1 MAIDEGFTDE
11 YVVGHTPPPSP
22 FKPSQS
28 WMTELNDAQRQE
40 LAYQL
45 LMTLPRSHLAE
56 LHRNLAPKLKVDI
69 VASLPPE
76 ISISILSHLSYT
88 DLLTCVLVSK
98 KWQTLANDQE
108 LWRRQCNLRGW
119 EWKPPRTGI
128 IATQQSGH
136 RKDLDVDEGVG
147 EEETEYVDLPV
158 AGPSNAQRTRSHDS
172 GFVSMLSDT
181 STSLTIPGLPRSS
194 SVQQIGLALSRLDK
208 PSTLLHSHRI
218 LPILSTLPA
227 GTAPNYKL
235 LHQTHMLLNSRMRNS
250 SFRMTVLPLREP
262 SPDLLFHS
270 LPQGHTSTIY
280 CLALYT
286 HPLTGQQHLLTGSR
300 DCTILEW
307 DLCTRRPV
315 RCFKGA
321 HFGSVL
327 NLAVSGEWMVTGGSD
342 GQVVVWNLIT
352 GAVHKARRDTEDS
365 VLCVRASSK
374 TVVAC
379 GKDRHLRIYSLPD
392 LKLVHILVSHRAAV
406 NALSLS
412 PDGLFVISASG
423 DRSVRIWDTVTGKIV
438 ASLEGWHSRGIA
450 SIDFHPPY
458 IVSGS
463 SDKHIRVFNL
473 QTREGWSTCCDST
486 HTTRPE
492 LPENL
497 PSSLTSSLEFETP
510 VTPSHPPLP
519 LVSSSQL
526 CQSCNGLGTVAKP
539 RAGHKDLV
547 RTVAMNRDFVV
558 SGSYDETIKVWDRRT
573 GALLGDLTGGHTGRV
588 FGVVFDS
595 TKIISCGEDQF
606 RTGHEFHKAL
616 VMLIMY
622 FPIPSRSHVTIRYV
636 PESSHMFGFGAGDI
650 DLSSSSFRHDRLA
663 PSSAMRVNQPSNQI
677 KLTNVSIVRLKKG
690 GKRFE
695 IACYKNKVQEWRNG
709 VETDLDEVLQINNV
723 FTNVSKGQASNSDEL
738 QKAFGKTDVSEI
750 VKEILKKGEL
760 QVGDKERAHESSQLW
775 KEIATQVAEKCV
787 DPTTQK
793 PYPVGIIEKAMTEAG
808 FSVKTGKNAKAQVL
822 ECIKH
827 LQANSTLPIQ
837 RARMRVRITMPS
849 KDGKRLKDQVVQ
861 GADKVEDEDWGEEWQ
876 ITMLIDP
883 GQFRVLTELV
893 QSDKELKGSGRI
905 ETLSF
910 SAST

>member
-1 MAIDEGFTDE
+1 
-11 YVVGHTPPPSP
+11 
-22 FKPSQS
+22 
-28 WMTELNDAQRQE
+28 MTELNDAQRQE

-108 LWRRQCNLRGW
+108 LWRRQC
-119 EWKPPRTGI
+119 
-128 IATQQSGH
+128 H

-218 LPILSTLPA
+218 LPIVSTLPA

-374 TVVAC
+374 TIVAC

-497 PSSLTSSLEFETP
+497 PNSLTSSLEFETP

-595 TKIISCGEDQF
+595 TKI
-606 RTGHEFHKAL
+606 
-616 VMLIMY
+616 
-622 FPIPSRSHVTIRYV
+622 
-636 PESSHMFGFGAGDI
+636 

-690 GKRFE
+690 E
-695 IACYKNKVQEWRNG
+695 SDSS
-709 VETDLDEVLQINNV
+709 ETDLDEVLQINNV

>member
-1 MAIDEGFTDE
+1 MSVDEGFTDE
-11 YVVGHTPPPSP
+11 YVVTHTPPPSP
-22 FKPSQS
+22 FKPTQL
-28 WMTELNDAQRQE
+28 WMNELNDTQRQE

-56 LHRNLAPKLKVDI
+56 LHRSLAPKLKVDI

-76 ISISILSHLSYT
+76 LSISILSFLSYT
-88 DLLTCVLVSK
+88 DLLTCALVSK

-119 EWKPPRTGI
+119 EWKTPRTGI
-128 IATQQSGH
+128 STTQQPGR
-136 RKDLDVDEGVG
+136 RKDVDVDEGVG
-147 EEETEYVDLPV
+147 EEESEYVDGSV
-158 AGPSNAQRTRSHDS
+158 AGPSNPQRTRSHDS

-181 STSLTIPGLPRSS
+181 STSLAIPVLPRPS
-194 SVQQIGLALSRLDK
+194 SVQHIGLAFSRLDK
-208 PSTLLHSHRI
+208 SSTLLHNRI
-218 LPILSTLPA
+218 LPIVSTLPTGA
-227 GTAPNYKL
+227 NPNYRL
-235 LHQTHMLLNSRMRNS
+235 LHQTHMLINSRMRNA

-286 HPLTGQQHLLTGSR
+286 HPLTRQQHLLTGSR

-327 NLAVSGEWMVTGGSD
+327 NLAISGEWMVTGGSD

-352 GAVHKARRDTEDS
+352 GAVHKSRRDTEDS
-365 VLCVRASSK
+365 VLCVRASSN

-423 DRSVRIWDTVTGKIV
+423 DRSIRIWDTVTGKIV

-486 HTTRPE
+486 HTARPE

-497 PSSLTSSLEFETP
+497 PSSLTSSLDLETP
-510 VTPSHPPLP
+510 VAPPRPPMP
-519 LVSSSQL
+519 LAASSQL

-547 RTVAMNRDFVV
+547 RTVAMNNDFVV

-595 TKIISCGEDQF
+595 TKIISCGEDQKICIWDF
-606 RTGHEFHKAL
+606 SFGLDTNF
-616 VMLIMY
+616 
-622 FPIPSRSHVTIRYV
+622 IR
-636 PESSHMFGFGAGDI
+636 
-650 DLSSSSFRHDRLA
+650 L
-663 PSSAMRVNQPSNQI
+663 
-677 KLTNVSIVRLKKG
+677 
-690 GKRFE
+690 
-695 IACYKNKVQEWRNG
+695 
-709 VETDLDEVLQINNV
+709 
-723 FTNVSKGQASNSDEL
+723 
-738 QKAFGKTDVSEI
+738 
-750 VKEILKKGEL
+750 
-760 QVGDKERAHESSQLW
+760 
-775 KEIATQVAEKCV
+775 
-787 DPTTQK
+787 
-793 PYPVGIIEKAMTEAG
+793 
-808 FSVKTGKNAKAQVL
+808 
-822 ECIKH
+822 
-827 LQANSTLPIQ
+827 
-837 RARMRVRITMPS
+837 
-849 KDGKRLKDQVVQ
+849 
-861 GADKVEDEDWGEEWQ
+861 
-876 ITMLIDP
+876 
-883 GQFRVLTELV
+883 
-893 QSDKELKGSGRI
+893 
-905 ETLSF
+905 
-910 SAST
+910 

>member
-218 LPILSTLPA
+218 LPIVSTLPA

-374 TVVAC
+374 TIVAC

-463 SDKHIRVFNL
+463 SDKHIR
-473 QTREGWSTCCDST
+473 
-486 HTTRPE
+486 

-497 PSSLTSSLEFETP
+497 PNSLTSSLEFETP

-595 TKIISCGEDQF
+595 TKIISCGEDQVKNMYLGLEF

-622 FPIPSRSHVTIRYV
+622 FPIPSHSHVTIRYV

-723 FTNVSKGQASNSDEL
+723 FTNVSK
-738 QKAFGKTDVSEI
+738 AFGKTDVSEI

-808 FSVKTGKNAKAQVL
+808 FSVKTGKNAKAQVSSRMY
-822 ECIKH
+822 
-827 LQANSTLPIQ
+827 QALASQFDSSYQ

>member
-158 AGPSNAQRTRSHDS
+158 AGPSNSQRTRSHDS

-374 TVVAC
+374 TIVAC

-438 ASLEGWHSRGIA
+438 ASLEGWHSIA

-497 PSSLTSSLEFETP
+497 PNSLTSSLEFETP

-595 TKIISCGEDQF
+595 TKDQ
-606 RTGHEFHKAL
+606 
-616 VMLIMY
+616 
-622 FPIPSRSHVTIRYV
+622 
-636 PESSHMFGFGAGDI
+636 I

-677 KLTNVSIVRLKKG
+677 N
-690 GKRFE
+690 
-695 IACYKNKVQEWRNG
+695 
-709 VETDLDEVLQINNV
+709 ETDLDEVLQINNV

-808 FSVKTGKNAKAQVL
+808 FSVKTGKNAKAQ
-822 ECIKH
+822 
-827 LQANSTLPIQ
+827 